1 MFTKQNIFINVSKMH
16 LLSER
21 HTVLYLLIVL
31 LFDLMKRLKPA
42 FKVASKAGLS

>member
-21 HTVLYLLIVL
+21 HTAFYLHTVMFLVQL
-31 LFDLMKRLKPA
+31 KQLKPG
-42 FKVASKAGLS
+42 FKLA